1 MLSWPLGSWTLR
13 LLIAWFTWSHR
24 NLFNCCSPI
33 FICQKENM
41 MYACNTDRYRFA
53 HCGTD
58 MFGEVTTFACC
69 FQHRWHP
76 KKETILSWSL
86 VTGKRQWV
94 KDTSRCCDPPWHAN
108 RLDTQ
113 RFARAD
119 SQTCF
124 FLCIFLGGG
133 SPHWFCP
140 VILSLPE
147 TRGPCPLVFFCQVF
161 YVLLISC
168 YVYIYIR
175 MVVSISMAFAY
186 WAQPLNCRMLENQLR
201 EDEFKADFRHQ
212 SFEKTKMPSLTK
224 PQVTSYLQERFNR
237 LLYFQLQLQLRRTTT
252 LS

>member
-147 TRGPCPLVFFCQVF
+147 TRGPCPLVFFLPGFLCF
-161 YVLLISC
+161 AYIMLCI
-168 YVYIYIR
+168 YIYTYGCIYLYGICLLSSASKLQDVR
-175 MVVSISMAFAY
+175 KSASGRWVQGRFPASEFRENQNALTYKTPSDVVSPRA
-186 WAQPLNCRMLENQLR
+186 
-201 EDEFKADFRHQ
+201 
-212 SFEKTKMPSLTK
+212 
-224 PQVTSYLQERFNR
+224 V
-237 LLYFQLQLQLRRTTT
+237 
-252 LS
+252 

>member
-124 FLCIFLGGG
+124 FLCIFFWGG
-133 SPHWFCP
+133 FA
-140 VILSLPE
+140 
-147 TRGPCPLVFFCQVF
+147 PLVLPSDIVTSRNKGALPPCFFLPGFLCF
-161 YVLLISC
+161 AYIMLCI
-168 YVYIYIR
+168 YIYTYGCIYLYGICLLSSASKLQDVR
-175 MVVSISMAFAY
+175 KSASGRWVQGRFPASEFRENQNALTYKTPSDVVSPRA
-186 WAQPLNCRMLENQLR
+186 
-201 EDEFKADFRHQ
+201 
-212 SFEKTKMPSLTK
+212 
-224 PQVTSYLQERFNR
+224 V
-237 LLYFQLQLQLRRTTT
+237 
-252 LS
+252 